1 MNVLTDGAFGHTCQE
16 AVSAMKGRCKASVE
30 WSRMGKQDKAEK
42 MLLACR
48 DVFAEIVNV
57 LIYEGSQILDEEN
70 LLPGP
75 TESICAFKNE
85 ELQRLRDCSMYE
97 MYGGRVKALYN
108 MENQSRQDKWMPLR
122 CAGYDGAAYRAQY
135 NERKAKREIYPVI
148 SIVLNWGKRPWK
160 AATTIRELI
169 GFSLPEKAQEYLDR
183 NRIHVFDMRFLP
195 KEVRE
200 RFRGDA
206 RVVLEYLTNPEGSLW
221 KEQEL
226 RNPGEVTRMLFALS
240 GDRRYLEYVPFME
253 TGGGK
258 KMCEALDKAERTG
271 IEKGIQQGREEG
283 IRQGF
288 GEGIHQGI
296 QQGIQVLVSTCHE
309 LGLSFEDTA
318 SKVKEKFSLGDAEVQ
333 RDMKLYW

>member
-1 MNVLTDGAFGHTCQE
+1 
-16 AVSAMKGRCKASVE
+16 
-30 WSRMGKQDKAEK
+30 MGKQDKAEK

-85 ELQRLRDCSMYE
+85 ELQQLRDCSMYE

-135 NERKAKREIYPVI
+135 NERKAKREIYPV
-148 SIVLNWGKRPWK
+148 
-160 AATTIRELI
+160 
-169 GFSLPEKAQEYLDR
+169 
-183 NRIHVFDMRFLP
+183 
-195 KEVRE
+195 
-200 RFRGDA
+200 
-206 RVVLEYLTNPEGSLW
+206 
-221 KEQEL
+221 
-226 RNPGEVTRMLFALS
+226 TRMLFALS
-240 GDRRYLEYVPFME
+240 GDRRYLKYVPFME

-258 KMCEALDKAERTG
+258 RMCEALDKAERTG
-271 IEKGIQQGREEG
+271 IEK
-283 IRQGF
+283 
-288 GEGIHQGI
+288 GI

>member
-1 MNVLTDGAFGHTCQE
+1 
-16 AVSAMKGRCKASVE
+16 
-30 WSRMGKQDKAEK
+30 MGKQDKAEK

-85 ELQRLRDCSMYE
+85 ELQQLRDCSMYE
-97 MYGGRVKALYN
+97 MHGGRVKALYN

-135 NERKAKREIYPVI
+135 NERKAKREIYPV
-148 SIVLNWGKRPWK
+148 
-160 AATTIRELI
+160 
-169 GFSLPEKAQEYLDR
+169 
-183 NRIHVFDMRFLP
+183 
-195 KEVRE
+195 
-200 RFRGDA
+200 
-206 RVVLEYLTNPEGSLW
+206 
-221 KEQEL
+221 
-226 RNPGEVTRMLFALS
+226 TRMLFALS

-258 KMCEALDKAERTG
+258 RMCEALDKAERTG
-271 IEKGIQQGREEG
+271 IEK
-283 IRQGF
+283 
-288 GEGIHQGI
+288 GI

>member
-1 MNVLTDGAFGHTCQE
+1 
-16 AVSAMKGRCKASVE
+16 
-30 WSRMGKQDKAEK
+30 MGKQDKAEK
-42 MLLACR
+42 MMLACR

-85 ELQRLRDCSMYE
+85 ELQQLRDCSMYE

-135 NERKAKREIYPVI
+135 NERKAKREIYPV
-148 SIVLNWGKRPWK
+148 
-160 AATTIRELI
+160 
-169 GFSLPEKAQEYLDR
+169 
-183 NRIHVFDMRFLP
+183 
-195 KEVRE
+195 
-200 RFRGDA
+200 
-206 RVVLEYLTNPEGSLW
+206 
-221 KEQEL
+221 
-226 RNPGEVTRMLFALS
+226 TRMLFALS

-258 KMCEALDKAERTG
+258 RMCEALDKAERTG
-271 IEKGIQQGREEG
+271 IEK
-283 IRQGF
+283 
-288 GEGIHQGI
+288 GI

>member
-1 MNVLTDGAFGHTCQE
+1 
-16 AVSAMKGRCKASVE
+16 
-30 WSRMGKQDKAEK
+30 MGKQDKAEK

-85 ELQRLRDCSMYE
+85 ELQQLRDCSMYE

-135 NERKAKREIYPVI
+135 NERKAKREIYPV
-148 SIVLNWGKRPWK
+148 
-160 AATTIRELI
+160 
-169 GFSLPEKAQEYLDR
+169 
-183 NRIHVFDMRFLP
+183 
-195 KEVRE
+195 
-200 RFRGDA
+200 
-206 RVVLEYLTNPEGSLW
+206 
-221 KEQEL
+221 
-226 RNPGEVTRMLFALS
+226 TRMLFALS

-258 KMCEALDKAERTG
+258 RMCEALDKAERTG
-271 IEKGIQQGREEG
+271 IEK
-283 IRQGF
+283 
-288 GEGIHQGI
+288 GI

>member
-1 MNVLTDGAFGHTCQE
+1 MLLFSNLIEKAEGFRVDVLTDGAFGHICQE
-16 AVSAMKGRCKASVE
+16 AASAMKGRCKASVE

-85 ELQRLRDCSMYE
+85 ELQQLRDCSMYE

-135 NERKAKREIYPVI
+135 NERKAKREIYPV
-148 SIVLNWGKRPWK
+148 
-160 AATTIRELI
+160 
-169 GFSLPEKAQEYLDR
+169 
-183 NRIHVFDMRFLP
+183 
-195 KEVRE
+195 
-200 RFRGDA
+200 
-206 RVVLEYLTNPEGSLW
+206 
-221 KEQEL
+221 
-226 RNPGEVTRMLFALS
+226 TRMLFALS
-240 GDRRYLEYVPFME
+240 GDRRYLKYVPFME

-258 KMCEALDKAERTG
+258 RMCEALDKAERTG
-271 IEKGIQQGREEG
+271 IEK
-283 IRQGF
+283 
-288 GEGIHQGI
+288 GI

>member
-1 MNVLTDGAFGHTCQE
+1 
-16 AVSAMKGRCKASVE
+16 
-30 WSRMGKQDKAEK
+30 MGKQDKAEK

-57 LIYEGSQILDEEN
+57 LIYEGSQVLDEEN

-85 ELQRLRDCSMYE
+85 ELQQLRDCSMYE
-97 MYGGRVKALYN
+97 MHGGRVKALYN

-148 SIVLNWGKRPWK
+148 
-160 AATTIRELI
+160 
-169 GFSLPEKAQEYLDR
+169 
-183 NRIHVFDMRFLP
+183 
-195 KEVRE
+195 
-200 RFRGDA
+200 
-206 RVVLEYLTNPEGSLW
+206 
-221 KEQEL
+221 
-226 RNPGEVTRMLFALS
+226 RMLFALS

-258 KMCEALDKAERTG
+258 RMCEALDKAERTG
-271 IEKGIQQGREEG
+271 IEK
-283 IRQGF
+283 
-288 GEGIHQGI
+288 GI